1 VWPFVHSPRSGTK
14 WSSKIITLHI
24 QESADYLSEIEKYLG
39 LVYEQFTPT
48 ATRSKHR
55 QNTKHSSQTCTW
67 LPLAI
72 WIQKHLLPLRE
83 MNRQWT
89 FVPQRKASKEERRA
103 KKMKIVKTTI
113 QEYKIPQWTG
123 PWSRH
128 YIQGTTKL
136 HPLPFTNCA
145 TRNISP
151 RNLLYYRATFHINRL
166 KKNRLYMTTFQT
178 CYTHVWQTIWRG
190 IQETQYI
197 CCTNNKKR
205 PSHHP
210 TTLSSFSLLQKMITL
225 GQSLNTLRTSHCR
238 P

>member
-1 VWPFVHSPRSGTK
+1 VALCLHSPRSGTK

-72 WIQKHLLPLRE
+72 WIEKHLLPLRE

-113 QEYKIPQWTG
+113 QEYKIPQWTE

-166 KKNRLYMTTFQT
+166 KKNRLYIATFPNMLHT
-178 CYTHVWQTIWRG
+178 RV
-190 IQETQYI
+190 
-197 CCTNNKKR
+197 TNNLETNSRNAIHLLHKEQE
-205 PSHHP
+205 
-210 TTLSSFSLLQKMITL
+210 TTLSPPHYTLEFLSFT
-225 GQSLNTLRTSHCR
+225 NNDNARTIFE
-238 P
+238 

>member
-1 VWPFVHSPRSGTK
+1 MIFKDNHPTYTRVRR
-14 WSSKIITLHI
+14 L
-24 QESADYLSEIEKYLG
+24 LSEIEKYLG

-48 ATRSKHR
+48 ATRSKRR
-55 QNTKHSSQTCTW
+55 QNTKHSSQPCTW
-67 LPLAI
+67 LPLAQ
-72 WIQKHLLPLRE
+72 WIQKHWLPLRE

-103 KKMKIVKTTI
+103 RKMKIVKTTI

-166 KKNRLYMTTFQT
+166 RKNRLYMTTFQT
-178 CYTHVWQTIWRG
+178 CYTRV
-190 IQETQYI
+190 
-197 CCTNNKKR
+197 TNNLKKR
-205 PSHHP
+205 NTFVARTKRNDPL
-210 TTLSSFSLLQKMITL
+210 TTPLHSRVSLFYKK
-225 GQSLNTLRTSHCR
+225 R
-238 P
+238 